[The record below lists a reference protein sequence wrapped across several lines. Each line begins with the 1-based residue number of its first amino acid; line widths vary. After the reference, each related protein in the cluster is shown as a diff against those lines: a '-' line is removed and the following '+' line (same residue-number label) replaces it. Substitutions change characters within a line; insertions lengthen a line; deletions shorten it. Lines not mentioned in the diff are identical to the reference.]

1 MINNNNNDNEKE
13 KKINNNLSLINN
25 ELSSG
30 EKRIIKIQNQ
40 VNNLIIDSLNNLKLK
55 EFPKEKFKNA
65 KNKYKQLSNYS
76 FSNKESGN
84 ELSKKYF
91 ETLEKE
97 TIDLDRIFNHKLF
110 TKDVPIYINHS
121 DYFYCPNSMKEKN
134 LNIQIMK
141 YLYQNNL
148 IKNDKHINQN
158 NLKKNKIHKMKKNN
172 SFKLSNGIILKKNN
186 TIFNLK
192 ESNSNTIIINNNE
205 SKFLNKSQKEKIN
218 NNISESDEINYD
230 IKYYLKQ
237 IDNNKINNIKIKY
250 INNIKNNNN
259 IYTIEKQ
266 NNIDKPKENFYSF
279 RTGKIINDYAI
290 NNNKLSSSNFYL
302 SNSSS
307 SNKKLM
313 SNQKIKKKS
322 KKSKMIIP
330 IDFKKMNYQKSNN
343 SQQKDLKEKNIMNN
357 CNNNNQ
363 QKSFKNVEISTK
375 VVNEQIGKKKKN
387 NDSSD
392 ISRISLQTMNDSKI
406 FELAENIIPKDEEL
420 EKFKANEFMN
430 KRKNFK

>member
-279 RTGKIINDYAI
+279 RTGKIINDNAI